1 MSLSIR
7 NQLPGTVTTVT
18 PGEAMATV
26 RVRLSGGQDVTAA
39 ITRDA
44 ADDLALAP
52 GTAVHALVKSTEVS
66 RATGRVAGLSI
77 RNPLPGTVTPVP
89 RGVAMATVRV
99 RHAGGQDVPAAFP
112 RAAADDLARAPGTA
126 VHALVTSTEV
136 SRATG
141 RVEGLSI
148 RNRLPGTVTA
158 LSTGAAMASVQVAV
172 EGAELTAA
180 ITRDAADDLGLA
192 VGAPVVA
199 LVKST
204 EVSLAT
210 V

>member
-7 NQLPGTVTTVT
+7 NQLTGTVTAVT

-26 RVRLSGGQDVTAA
+26 RVRLSGGQDLTAA

-44 ADDLALAP
+44 ADDLSLAA
-52 GTAVHALVKSTEVS
+52 GSAVRALVKSTEVAL
-66 RATGRVAGLSI
+66 ATGRV
-77 RNPLPGTVTPVP
+77 
-89 RGVAMATVRV
+89 
-99 RHAGGQDVPAAFP
+99 D
-112 RAAADDLARAPGTA
+112 
-126 VHALVTSTEV
+126 
-136 SRATG
+136 
-141 RVEGLSI
+141 GLSI

-158 LSTGAAMASVQVAV
+158 LTAGEAMASVRVAV

-180 ITRDAADDLGLA
+180 ITREAADDLSLS

-210 V
+210 A